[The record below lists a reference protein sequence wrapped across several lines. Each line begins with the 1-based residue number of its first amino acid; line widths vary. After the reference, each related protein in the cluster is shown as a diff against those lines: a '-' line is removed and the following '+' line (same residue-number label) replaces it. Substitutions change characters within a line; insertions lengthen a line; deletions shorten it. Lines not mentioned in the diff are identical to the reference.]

1 MRILGRSRNLGSS
14 TDSTLPKKI
23 DNEAGK
29 PRRRRRKPEV
39 AESEILEAAENFLR
53 DHPFRELTIDDVMS
67 RTGLSRPSFYEYFRD
82 RHHLVMKLTEQL
94 THSTYTRSE
103 SWLGGSDLAQDLR
116 ATLEGVVEL
125 YVTRGHLLRA
135 LADAATHD
143 PQAELYYRK
152 MMTAFIDATAGRI
165 REGVER
171 GVIKGLD
178 AEQVATALVFMNEGY
193 LIEKLGSHPQT
204 DPKVV
209 ADTLLLIWQRV
220 LYPA

>member
-1 MRILGRSRNLGSS
+1 
-14 TDSTLPKKI
+14 LPKKI
-23 DNEAGK
+23 DNKVAK

-82 RHHLVMKLTEQL
+82 RHHLIMKLTERL
-94 THSTYTRSE
+94 TNWTYTRSE
-103 SWLGGSDLAQDLR
+103 PWLSGSDVVEDLR
-116 ATLEGVVEL
+116 ATLEGIVEL

-143 PQAELYYRK
+143 HRAELSYRK
-152 MMTAFIDATAGRI
+152 MMASYVEATATRI
-165 REGVER
+165 REAAER

-178 AEQVATALVFMNEGY
+178 AQQVATALVFMNEGY
-193 LIEKLGSHPQT
+193 LIESLGNHPQT

-209 ADTLLLIWQRV
+209 AETLLLIWQRV

>member
-1 MRILGRSRNLGSS
+1 LRNLGSS

-23 DNEAGK
+23 DSLAGK

-39 AESEILEAAENFLR
+39 AESEILEAAENFLSH
-53 DHPFRELTIDDVMS
+53 HPFRELTIDDVMS

-82 RHHLVMKLTEQL
+82 RHHLIMKLTERL
-94 THSTYTRSE
+94 THSTSTRSE
-103 SWLGGSDLAQDLR
+103 SWLSGSDMLEDLR
-116 ATLEGVVEL
+116 VTLEGVVEL

-135 LADAATHD
+135 LADAACHD
-143 PQAELYYRK
+143 PQAEVSYRK
-152 MMTAFIDATAGRI
+152 MMATFIDVTATRI
-165 REGVER
+165 REGIER

-193 LIEKLGSHPQT
+193 LIEKLGTNPQT

-209 ADTLLLIWQRV
+209 AETLLLIWQRV